1 MASLKKA
8 VKNSAKLERI
18 EKLKSKADK
27 DVDDIS
33 SMAKLLG
40 EEDAFKVNL
49 DALQEMLTEDLLT
62 YSK

>member
-1 MASLKKA
+1 M
-8 VKNSAKLERI
+8 LERF
-18 EKLKSKADK
+18 EKLKSKAYK

-49 DALQEMLTEDLLT
+49 DALQEMLTEDLLGE
-62 YSK
+62 Y